1 MESEFECQSCGIV
14 HSHVEGLD
22 HSISGAFSKAATVM
36 SMNLQYNPDCHCGW
50 HELNAK
56 IQSDKIDMDDVVA
69 EFIEYRCERLVLP
82 ASVERD
88 IYGD

>member
-1 MESEFECQSCGIV
+1 MGSEFECQCCGIV
-14 HSHVEGLD
+14 HPHVEGLD
-22 HSISGAFSKAATVM
+22 HSLSGAFSKAAIVM

-69 EFIEYRCERLVLP
+69 EFIEYKCERLPLP